1 MGANSAVARQQG
13 AIEEVRGCLCV
24 CVELASW
31 DIRCVCL
38 QLLFVIDHTDDLF
51 CVCVAGQCRP
61 PCLVW
66 DSSCMDSSPW
76 ATRRWFPRRQV
87 SPIHLHTDS
96 DCMVSRLCV
105 HQINEFFFNGFL
117 ISCQASRAA
126 VFGAVCLTVGVAG
139 CVFHCES
146 EDQYVTSSCSWSV
159 LALSVFSCI
168 CLWLFVQLDRLLNFA
183 VLLLL
188 FMLFLCYCVCFR
200 FDICCYL
207 SFFYIKLLNKC
218 KITCVYSYLFNR
230 FYIIG
235 VFGSISGILLLNCI
249 F

>member
-1 MGANSAVARQQG
+1 MQIQLLLGNRELLKKCVAVCVFVWSWSVE
-13 AIEEVRGCLCV
+13 ISDVCV
-24 CVELASW
+24 CSS
-31 DIRCVCL
+31 CL
-38 QLLFVIDHTDDLF
+38 SLITLMT
-51 CVCVAGQCRP
+51 CSVCVAGQCRP

-207 SFFYIKLLNKC
+207 SFFIYKTIK
-218 KITCVYSYLFNR
+218 
-230 FYIIG
+230 
-235 VFGSISGILLLNCI
+235 
-249 F
+249 

>member
-24 CVELASW
+24 CVELASS

-126 VFGAVCLTVGVAG
+126 VFGAVCLSLWVRGSI
-139 CVFHCES
+139 CHFFLQLKCF
-146 EDQYVTSSCSWSV
+146 SS
-159 LALSVFSCI
+159 F
-168 CLWLFVQLDRLLNFA
+168 CLLVYLFVTVCPAGPPLKLRCPSFIIYAVSLLLCLFS
-183 VLLLL
+183 LWYLLL
-188 FMLFLCYCVCFR
+188 FIFL
-200 FDICCYL
+200 
-207 SFFYIKLLNKC
+207 FYIKLLNKC

-230 FYIIG
+230 FCIIR